1 MKNRH
6 NCSRNTVILMIGLAI
21 SYLVCTLAYPH
32 ISKLLAKAVTPDI
45 QQEFYS
51 DVTLHYDEGEVARNT
66 AGAEVYINLWSKILY
81 LTSILIVCDKV
92 AKKYIR
98 KVYEKDE
105 NFGGIGKVVKA
116 IEIILIL
123 AGLYVFVFQ
132 TNSIGARYGI
142 YKSQLNADSQL
153 AYYPV
158 VELPNIWD
166 YLIEENMNRFD
177 KLKMMIILNS
187 DNIARLCEVAI
198 AMSGGVMLPLR
209 YCVGEEDKRLHQ
221 VEQEK
226 ERNDMISCVTEKV
239 KRDMKKLRNKTI

>member
-1 MKNRH
+1 M
-6 NCSRNTVILMIGLAI
+6 C
-21 SYLVCTLAYPH
+21 
-32 ISKLLAKAVTPDI
+32 DI
-45 QQEFYS
+45 
-51 DVTLHYDEGEVARNT
+51 
-66 AGAEVYINLWSKILY
+66 
-81 LTSILIVCDKV
+81 V

-98 KVYEKDE
+98 KVYKKDE

-166 YLIEENMNRFD
+166 YLMEENMNRFD

-187 DNIARLCEVAI
+187 DKIARLCEVAI